1 MPTLPAVA
9 TSLAASPQS
18 MVDSGLP
25 VETPAPVTTPEKPK
39 TTQSKQKQDSTHP
52 SPTKGSHNSEDA
64 KGSIVSAARE
74 TKLESADGMLAPVA
88 TKTGTNSQSHQ
99 WDGVAAIFSMFLP
112 KGSRPSDTLEGHGH
126 PSNDPAR
133 GVVISAGSG
142 VHTALSSQGSITL
155 DGAPLVDGQITVI
168 SGQKISV
175 KSGAVFVNGVPQHLS
190 ELRPSEPQGSSTL
203 SGQEYTGNHQTDDAL
218 QGNGDSSKPGAV
230 TAVDDANHDT
240 HADTPDQGKHDAVF
254 TVNGHTYSVESNLGT
269 LNINGV
275 PAAVGD
281 TITTNGDVL
290 TIGSQAISFQGT
302 TTALPNE
309 RPEAA
314 TAGADV
320 TIAHG
325 KITLLKDG
333 DGVLIAGTKLT
344 PGQVTTI
351 AGTRIS
357 IASNGVVVGYSTA
370 TFHELVGSTA
380 SAGTAITIDGTVYS
394 ASTMA
399 GQPDVVLLAGQTLR
413 EGGPAVTID
422 NQVITN
428 GPNGISIVKST
439 APATITS
446 VTNLAENVLVIDGTT
461 YTATPVPGKSGV
473 AVLEGKT
480 LSVGGPAITIA
491 GHLITEGSN
500 GISIVGST
508 SMSSGPTSE
517 QPSSTE
523 ASESSATTD
532 NDSTSSEESSA
543 SIRNDGSGKNLLS
556 FGVLFVVFMSL

>member
-1 MPTLPAVA
+1 
-9 TSLAASPQS
+9 

-25 VETPAPVTTPEKPK
+25 VETPAPVTAPAQPKP
-39 TTQSKQKQDSTHP
+39 TQSKHKQDSTHP
-52 SPTKGSHNSEDA
+52 SPTTSSHDSKGDT
-64 KGSIVSAARE
+64 GSAVSAVRGAQ
-74 TKLESADGMLAPVA
+74 SQHADGMPAPVA
-88 TKTGTNSQSHQ
+88 TKTRDNGPSGT
-99 WDGVAAIFSMFLP
+99 WDGVAAIVSMFWP
-112 KGSRPSDTLEGHGH
+112 KGSRPSGTTGGHGL
-126 PSNDPAR
+126 PSDDPAH
-133 GVVISAGSG
+133 GVIISAGSG
-142 VHTALSSQGSITL
+142 VHTAFSSQGSIIL
-155 DGAPLVDGQITVI
+155 DGAPLVDGQVTVI
-168 SGQKISV
+168 SGQTISV
-175 KSGAVFVNGVPQHLS
+175 KSGTVFVNGVPQHLS

-203 SGQEYTGNHQTDDAL
+203 SGQEYTGNHQTDDAV
-218 QGNGDSSKPGAV
+218 QVNGDSFKPGAV

-254 TVNGHTYSVESNLGT
+254 TVNGHTYSVKSNLGT

-281 TITTNGDVL
+281 MITTNGDVL
-290 TIGSQAISFQGT
+290 TIGTHAIKAQGT
-302 TTALPNE
+302 TVGLPNE

-320 TIAHG
+320 NIAHG

-380 SAGTAITIDGTVYS
+380 SAGTAITIDGKVYS
-394 ASTMA
+394 ASTMS

-422 NQVITN
+422 GQVITN
-428 GPNGISIVKST
+428 GPNGISIVKPT

-446 VTNLAENVLVIDGTT
+446 ATNLADNVLVIDDTT

-473 AVLEGKT
+473 VVLEGKT
-480 LSVGGPAITIA
+480 LSVGGPAVTIA

-500 GISIVGST
+500 GISVVGPT
-508 SMSSGPTSE
+508 SMSSGPASE

-523 ASESSATTD
+523 VSESSTTTD
-532 NDSTSSEESSA
+532 SESTSSEESSA
-543 SIRNDGSGKNLLS
+543 SVRNYGSGKNVLS